1 MRDHVLRPGGMKTAT
16 ADSEDRFRTPNRSW
30 PHARLSGAL
39 RGLGPQQVLNE
50 RDELGRNGA
59 PAGGLALSAQDMATW
74 LKIQLAHGAL
84 PTGGRL
90 FSEQQ
95 AKEMWTPVTPM
106 PITPLPDSLKP
117 AQPQQQSYALGW
129 GEIGRAQCRE
139 RMWQYVEFSVIA
151 GPLNIK

>member
-1 MRDHVLRPGGMKTAT
+1 MNTAP
-16 ADSEDRFRTPNRSW
+16 ADREDRFRTPTRSW

-59 PAGGLALSAQDMATW
+59 PAGGLALSAEDMATW

-90 FSEQQ
+90 FSEEQ
-95 AKEMWTPVTPM
+95 AEKMWTPVPPM
-106 PITPLPDSLKP
+106 PIPPLPHHLQHPK
-117 AQPQQQSYALGW
+117 PQQPSHAP
-129 GEIGRAQCRE
+129 GRPRQHARCHTTHQPHSGNSRTTT
-139 RMWQYVEFSVIA
+139 
-151 GPLNIK
+151 